1 MGGMRTKAW
10 TGFRSVLCP
19 VDFSEPSRLA
29 LRYAAAMAARSGARL
44 TVTYANDPLLVAAA
58 ASALHDR
65 AFVKR
70 SAEELRHF
78 VDETF
83 HPRVPHTLRLK
94 TRVSVGAPGDE
105 ILDAAAAS
113 KSDLVVMGTHG
124 LTGAGRLFLGSTTLD
139 VLQRTKI
146 PVLAIPSTPQ
156 DAGSDFS
163 AWPRGRVV
171 AAIEL
176 GRRARADVESS
187 ARIAAWLGSPLLLLH
202 VVTDGTSPAW
212 VTAALGGFDSARLRK
227 AKSALENLAAIAR
240 RRVDADIRVVRG
252 QVSDEIA
259 ALAIVEKPAFLMTT
273 LRDRRGWFGARRGS
287 VSYDVLSHV
296 VVPVLACPQTWR
308 PR

>member
-1 MGGMRTKAW
+1 MRTKAW

-29 LRYAAAMAARSGARL
+29 LRYAAAMASRSGARL

-58 ASALHDR
+58 TSALHDR

-78 VDETF
+78 VDRTF
-83 HPRVPHTLRLK
+83 HPRVPPTLRLR

-124 LTGAGRLFLGSTTLD
+124 LTGPGRWFLGSSTLD

-156 DAGSDFS
+156 ESGPDLSS
-163 AWPRGRVV
+163 WLRGRIVV
-171 AAIEL
+171 AIEL
-176 GRRARADVESS
+176 GRRAKVDVEAS
-187 ARIAAWLGSPLLLLH
+187 ARIASWLGSSVLLLH
-202 VVTDGTSPAW
+202 VVTDATSPAW
-212 VTAALGGFDSARLRK
+212 VTSALGGFDSVRLRQ
-227 AKSALENLAAIAR
+227 ATSELETLAAIAR
-240 RRVDADIRVVRG
+240 RRVDTDIRVVRG
-252 QVSDEIA
+252 RVSDEIA
-259 ALAIVEKPAFLMTT
+259 ALAAIEKPAFLVTT